1 MSLYKLFA
9 SLIVDGKLRPAGAE
23 VSLTGPQADWL
34 DGIGVISKSGVP
46 PKVAATVPA
55 KPAIRKR
62 CGACGH

>member
-34 DGIGVISKSGVP
+34 DGIGVISKSGAL
-46 PKVAATVPA
+46 PKVTVPTPP

-62 CGACGH
+62 CGACGR